1 MTTLTDGQIAALAAS
16 QGLTGRALVVSVA
29 VALTESGGRTDALGP
44 STKWGRAVGVWQ
56 IMPLAGR
63 PSTSQLMDANVN
75 AQQMYKISSGGKNW
89 GPWEAYTNGSY
100 LRFWSRAQKA
110 ANNPS
115 AVPPTSGSGVEQASL
130 NPLDWAEGAG
140 NFFKLMTDPNT
151 WLRVGMVLGGGI
163 ILAIGLFMLTGQA
176 DRLGQAAGMAV
187 DFIPGGKVL
196 KGVKAAT

>member
-1 MTTLTDGQIAALAAS
+1 MKKLS
-16 QGLTGRALVVSVA
+16 
-29 VALTESGGRTDALGP
+29 
-44 STKWGRAVGVWQ
+44 K
-56 IMPLAGR
+56 
-63 PSTSQLMDANVN
+63 
-75 AQQMYKISSGGKNW
+75 GGKTW
-89 GPWEAYTNGSY
+89 QPWEAYTNGRY
-100 LRFWSRAQKA
+100 LQFWSRAQKA

-115 AVPPTSGSGVEQASL
+115 AVPPSAGSADQAISL

-163 ILAIGLFMLTGQA
+163 ILVMGLFMLTGQA

-196 KGVKAAT
+196 KGVKAAA